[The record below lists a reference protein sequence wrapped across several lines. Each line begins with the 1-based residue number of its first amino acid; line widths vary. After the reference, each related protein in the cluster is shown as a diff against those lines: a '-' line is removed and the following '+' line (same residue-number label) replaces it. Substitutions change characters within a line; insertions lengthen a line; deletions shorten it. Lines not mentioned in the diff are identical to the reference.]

1 MPEPNE
7 ELVYEEK
14 IDRIAEQL
22 EELILDAMLAAL
34 QKIRERND
42 LFGRIEKASAENNPD
57 FCDQHP
63 LGKAGSSNLRKS
75 R

>member
-34 QKIRERND
+34 
-42 LFGRIEKASAENNPD
+42 
-57 FCDQHP
+57 
-63 LGKAGSSNLRKS
+63 
-75 R
+75 